1 MTDETPGNQ
10 RKTSGAQSNRR
21 KSQNKPEATGAS
33 APSHPIEESLA
44 QLPPGMNNDAVDGH
58 NNTRGIRRPSQSD
71 LDEAP
76 NRHTL
81 SASTVESISQFGERP
96 VEINPVDD
104 ILPTD
109 LLFHSRD
116 PFDSVDTF
124 VNSENLDLSS
134 ARSPGLLND
143 GALRST
149 VDDVESSLDILASED
164 TSAGNKKRLHQR
176 PMAHRASVE
185 QTNPLVF
192 LKRGASKSARLD
204 TMLPAPLANE
214 DDQGSLASALV
225 TGIESVRPSPEGAT
239 DSGKSIENVADV
251 AVRMMSRSIDAAGGD
266 TLDPGLAR
274 EIRVNLTEL
283 LSEWQREESQR
294 RNGSEQDEI
303 SNFEKPMA

>member
-1 MTDETPGNQ
+1 MTDETPRNPKQ
-10 RKTSGAQSNRR
+10 TSGADSNRR
-21 KSQNKPEATGAS
+21 ESKDEPGAT
-33 APSHPIEESLA
+33 APNHSIEESLA
-44 QLPPGMNNDAVDGH
+44 QLPPGMNNNAVDGH
-58 NNTRGIRRPSQSD
+58 DNTRGIRRPSQSD
-71 LDEAP
+71 IDQAQ

-81 SASTVESISQFGERP
+81 SASTIESICHFSERP

-104 ILPTD
+104 VLPTD

-124 VNSENLDLSS
+124 INSENLDLSS
-134 ARSPGLLND
+134 ARSPGLLNE

-164 TSAGNKKRLHQR
+164 TTNGKKQRLHQR
-176 PMAHRASVE
+176 PMAHRASMN

-192 LKRGASKSARLD
+192 LKRGANKSTRLD
-204 TMLPAPLANE
+204 AMLPAPLANDE
-214 DDQGSLASALV
+214 DQGSPASTLV
-225 TGIESVRPSPEGAT
+225 TGIESAKSSPDDPSEPA
-239 DSGKSIENVADV
+239 KSIENVADV

-266 TLDPGLAR
+266 TLDPVLAR

-294 RNGSEQDEI
+294 RNGSELEEI
-303 SNFEKPMA
+303 SSFEKPMA